1 MSYEIEKEKFGQLLT
16 IMDQLRSGCP
26 WDKCQTLDTLRHL
39 TIEETYELSDAILG
53 NDLQGIKG
61 ELGDLMLH
69 LVFYAKIASEGH
81 HFGIAEVLDTINEKL
96 VTRHPHIFGD
106 VKVNDAKDVKDNWE
120 KIKIQKEGKKSVL
133 SGVPQ
138 SLPALVK
145 AYRMQEKA
153 SGVGFDWEAPHQVWD
168 KVREEL
174 EELRYEAENQTN
186 QEKIEAEFGDLF
198 FALVNYARFIKVN
211 PEDALE
217 RTNRKFRKRF
227 MYLEEKTREKG
238 LSLDAMSLADMDVY
252 WEEAK
257 ALGY

>member
-1 MSYEIEKEKFGQLLT
+1 MI
-16 IMDQLRSGCP
+16 I
-26 WDKCQTLDTLRHL
+26 
-39 TIEETYELSDAILG
+39 
-53 NDLQGIKG
+53 
-61 ELGDLMLH
+61 
-69 LVFYAKIASEGH
+69 
-81 HFGIAEVLDTINEKL
+81 
-96 VTRHPHIFGD
+96 RHPHIFGD
-106 VKVNDAKDVKDNWE
+106 VVVQDAKEVKDNWE

-174 EELRYEAENQTN
+174 EELRYEAENQSDHA
-186 QEKIEAEFGDLF
+186 KIEAEFGDLF

-217 RTNRKFRKRF
+217 KTNRKFRKRF

-238 LSLDAMSLADMDVY
+238 LSLDNMSLAEMDVY